1 MNQLLKLILTG
12 ILILCF
18 LSMPYLFYRLSGY
31 LLFVGFGWLAYDAF
45 NKRNQTD
52 VKIFATL
59 AIIYNPFFSIPFPNF
74 LWLIINTIVII
85 GMILNIL
92 FAEENPYDNNFTKK
106 MTYRTIF
113 NFSTNRP
120 VS

>member
-1 MNQLLKLILTG
+1 MNQLLKLVLTG

-52 VKIFATL
+52 FKIFAIL
-59 AIIYNPFFSIPFPNF
+59 VIIYNPFFPIPFPHF
-74 LWLIINTIVII
+74 LWLIINTVVII

-92 FAEENPYDNNFTKK
+92 FAEENPYDNHFTKK
-106 MTYRTIF
+106 DDH
-113 NFSTNRP
+113 
-120 VS
+120 